1 MWSIVVFK
9 KDNSVAAVP
18 SHWFKNGK
26 CAWPK
31 DYIKN
36 KNKLVEKRSLANALE
51 FNFYSARK
59 LYTEHPIGIII
70 LIIIGL
76 TICKTYIV

>member
-36 KNKLVEKRSLANALE
+36 ENKLVEKRSLANALK

-59 LYTEHPIGIII
+59 LHTDVYIGIIF
-70 LIIIGL
+70 IIIG
-76 TICKTYIV
+76 IYF